1 MGITPPN
8 TERKP
13 LQLWYNIT
21 GFFSYYRNRKL
32 SNFSFAISNEE
43 EHYIPMTQTAT
54 PTIPHTLALSLEEFT
69 RSLNGAKSI
78 LTIQSYRSD
87 IALFFTW
94 LTETDATAN
103 DVQHIYR
110 CHIEDYLAALAD
122 KGQTGT
128 TRARKLISLHVFFAF
143 LVEKGIL
150 PESTSRSIKRPL
162 RAQKANSI
170 HDPHEL

>member
-87 IALFFTW
+87 IQQFFTW
-94 LTETDATAN
+94 LTETDYT
-103 DVQHIYR
+103 VTSVVRIERRYF
-110 CHIEDYLAALAD
+110 EDYFARLAN

-128 TRARKLISLHVFFAF
+128 TRARNLISRQEFFAC

-150 PESTSRSIKRPL
+150 PHSPAEKIKRP
-162 RAQKANSI
+162 RR
-170 HDPHEL
+170 